1 MFLFYVFS
9 LGLPVLLQVLC
20 EDQVSGLRH
29 YIGISWCALFRINT
43 LSLHH
48 RSIRF
53 IVHTVSIRYHHLR
66 QRQEREGMLLEGVEV
81 VITGYF
87 CRCKNCYK
95 CPRCTCVLSTRA
107 HVAQLD
113 AAKSVTATEGKD
125 QAAPKA
131 TETSP
136 STTRRA
142 LGRSSS
148 GSSVKGDIKKYY
160 LQCNCC
166 QWSTRQANIPDVKN
180 SKNIYH
186 VSVCAYCYINDIHL
200 NFLLLHTVAMQLRLS
215 LG

>member
-1 MFLFYVFS
+1 MS
-9 LGLPVLLQVLC
+9 R
-20 EDQVSGLRH
+20 LRH
-29 YIGISWCALFRINT
+29 YIGIVWCAPFRIST
-43 LSLHH
+43 FSLHH
-48 RSIRF
+48 RSIHF
-53 IVHTVSIRYHHLR
+53 IAHTVLTQYHHLR
-66 QRQEREGMLLEGVEV
+66 QKQEREGTLLEGVNFV
-81 VITGYF
+81 TTRYF
-87 CRCKNCYK
+87 SRCKNCYK

-113 AAKSVTATEGKD
+113 ATKSVTATEGKD

-148 GSSVKGDIKKYY
+148 GSSVKGDIKKFY

-166 QWSTRQANIPDVKN
+166 QWSSRQANIPDVKN

-186 VSVCAYCYINDIHL
+186 VCALTSI
-200 NFLLLHTVAMQLRLS
+200 
-215 LG
+215 